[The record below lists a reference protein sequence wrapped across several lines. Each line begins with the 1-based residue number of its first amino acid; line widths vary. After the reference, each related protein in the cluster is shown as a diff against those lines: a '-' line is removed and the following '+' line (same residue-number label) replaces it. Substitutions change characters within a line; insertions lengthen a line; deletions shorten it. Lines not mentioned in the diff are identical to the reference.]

1 MSESDAVESLERL
14 GLTSYE
20 AKVFIAL
27 QKLGA
32 GTARDVHQIT
42 DVPRSQVYSVA
53 ENLADRGLIEVQQ
66 SSPIQYRPLDIDE
79 ARETLRSR
87 FEREQERAFDYVED
101 VRAEREDGAE
111 QQEAIWTL
119 RGTDRIDERV
129 VDLLREADERVVF
142 GTAHESLVTDDI
154 ERTLRERADE
164 GLLVA
169 VISENPVIRDQ
180 FEPVD
185 GVVVGEPPAQHGE
198 DSPAGRV
205 VFADGDTLLLS
216 VLGDDASLGGDSETA
231 IWSAESNFARMLIQI
246 VEAYLGL

>member
-1 MSESDAVESLERL
+1 
-14 GLTSYE
+14 
-20 AKVFIAL
+20 
-27 QKLGA
+27 
-32 GTARDVHQIT
+32 
-42 DVPRSQVYSVA
+42 
-53 ENLADRGLIEVQQ
+53 
-66 SSPIQYRPLDIDE
+66 
-79 ARETLRSR
+79 
-87 FEREQERAFDYVED
+87 
-101 VRAEREDGAE
+101 
-111 QQEAIWTL
+111 
-119 RGTDRIDERV
+119 
-129 VDLLREADERVVF
+129 
-142 GTAHESLVTDDI
+142 VTDDI

-169 VISENPVIRDQ
+169 VISENPAIRDQ

-246 VEAYLGL
+246 VEADLGL